1 MRFSLALAAGI
12 VAALALGIWTAWIT
26 VRAQAPID
34 ATTIGVWQAWPNAGT
49 PAVDPYSHARLSK
62 TGEIPL
68 GSGEGLALF
77 AATDSAGRPLTD
89 RCDYSV
95 AGQTP
100 PARLWTMAIEHA
112 DGTVADD
119 GAGTHAIGSDG
130 ILRRPD
136 GSFAVA
142 VSARPRPGN
151 WLSSAEAGRFRV
163 VIRLYDTTVRTVTA
177 LTDLTMPSLQR
188 LTCA

>member
-1 MRFSLALAAGI
+1 MRFALALATGI
-12 VAALALGIWTAWIT
+12 VAALMLGTWSAWLT

-34 ATTIGVWQAWPNAGT
+34 AITIGPWQAWPHAGT

-77 AATDSAGRPLTD
+77 AATDDLGRPLIGACNY
-89 RCDYSV
+89 RI

-100 PARLWTMAIEHA
+100 TARLWTMAVEHA
-112 DGTVADD
+112 DGRTANGEGV
-119 GAGTHAIGSDG
+119 HAIGSDG
-130 ILRRPD
+130 LLRAPD

-142 VSARPRPGN
+142 ISRRPQPGN
-151 WLSSAEAGRFRV
+151 WLSAAGPGRFRIV
-163 VIRLYDTTVRTVTA
+163 VRLYDTTVRTVTA
-177 LTDLTMPSLQR
+177 LTDLSMPRIERSG
-188 LTCA
+188 CS